1 MALASR
7 GELHLEVERRR
18 GRASMRPWLQER
30 IGGEG
35 AGNKEEKSGTWT
47 PWLELEGWK
56 PGSRIDGIKEREH
69 GTRNATKTRI

>member
-30 IGGEG
+30 IGGEREQG
-35 AGNKEEKSGTWT
+35 TKKRNPASGPHGLNLKDGNGFDEYFS
-47 PWLELEGWK
+47 
-56 PGSRIDGIKEREH
+56 IVA
-69 GTRNATKTRI
+69 NAISKKILCN